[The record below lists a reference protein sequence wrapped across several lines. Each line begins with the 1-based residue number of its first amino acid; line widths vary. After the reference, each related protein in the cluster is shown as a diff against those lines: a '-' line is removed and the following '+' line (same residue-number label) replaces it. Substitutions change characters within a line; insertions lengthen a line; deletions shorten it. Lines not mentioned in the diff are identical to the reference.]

1 MTIPVKK
8 GGRPSKCPSNEKL
21 AELYQEMTAKE
32 IAKKYKVSEYTVR
45 NWINKARKEVSNN
58 EQ

>member
-1 MTIPVKK
+1 MNIPVKK
-8 GGRPSKCPSNEKL
+8 GGRPSKRPSNEKL

-45 NWINKARKEVSNN
+45 NWINKARKEVSDN
-58 EQ
+58 E